1 MTRPGA
7 ARVAIILL
15 NHNGLQ
21 LTRDCLRSL
30 LAIDYPDYRVFVIDN
45 GSARDESVPLT
56 AEFGDS
62 IDIRRNQEAL
72 GFCVGNN
79 QGMRL
84 ALEQGFDYLLLLN
97 NDTRVERSFLTEL
110 VQLMESDPRIG
121 VVGPKVLDFNQPPG
135 VDTVGGDLNLWIAR
149 HVHFRRP
156 YPEVRTGLTFING
169 CAFLLRRQAV
179 EQVGL
184 LDEDYYAYWEEGDY
198 CLRLRRAGWRIA
210 CDPRSVIYHKGGQTN
225 RYLSNLYIYYMVRNG
240 FLCMKKNGRWYQWP
254 SFTFCFL
261 ASSVAKYSVYLLL
274 KRPRE
279 VGVVAEALGDF
290 LQGRL
295 GRKDFAPLPAGS

>member
-1 MTRPGA
+1 PLARGRPAPLEGRPRALPLGSFRPGEPRAMTRPGA

-45 GSARDESVPLT
+45 GSARDESVHL
-56 AEFGDS
+56 
-62 IDIRRNQEAL
+62 
-72 GFCVGNN
+72 
-79 QGMRL
+79 
-84 ALEQGFDYLLLLN
+84 
-97 NDTRVERSFLTEL
+97 
-110 VQLMESDPRIG
+110 
-121 VVGPKVLDFNQPPG
+121 
-135 VDTVGGDLNLWIAR
+135 
-149 HVHFRRP
+149 RRP
-156 YPEVRTGLTFING
+156 YPEVRTDLTFING

-210 CDPRSVIYHKGGQTN
+210 CNPRSVIYHKGGQTN

-240 FLCMKKNGRWYQWP
+240 FLCMKKNGR
-254 SFTFCFL
+254 
-261 ASSVAKYSVYLLL
+261 
-274 KRPRE
+274 
-279 VGVVAEALGDF
+279 
-290 LQGRL
+290 
-295 GRKDFAPLPAGS
+295 